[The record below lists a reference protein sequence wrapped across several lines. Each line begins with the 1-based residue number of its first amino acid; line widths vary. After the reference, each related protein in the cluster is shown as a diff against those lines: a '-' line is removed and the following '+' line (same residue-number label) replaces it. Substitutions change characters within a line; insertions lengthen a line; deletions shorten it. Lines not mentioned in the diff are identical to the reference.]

1 MFDKKQALWI
11 ALVAPLAY
19 PLALVA
25 QATPTMYF
33 FLALAMTA
41 AMIAGG
47 NPPQGQESVSVT
59 GHDVLRHGGYASGVL
74 ALCMAPD
81 FVVQLLGLSTPLL
94 QRIADAG
101 WLIVPVVAAF
111 YPLYSTFRCVRLLIA
126 EKQSVPAR
134 SAARPKA
141 RPF

>member
-11 ALVAPLAY
+11 ALIAPLAY
-19 PLALVA
+19 PLAFVA

-41 AMIAGG
+41 AMIFGG
-47 NPPQGQESVSVT
+47 NPPQGQESVNVT
-59 GHDVLRHGGYASGVL
+59 GHDLLRHGGYASGAL

-81 FVVQLLGLSTPLL
+81 FVVQLFGLQMPLL
-94 QRIADAG
+94 QRVADVG
-101 WLIVPVVAAF
+101 WLIVPALVF
-111 YPLYSTFRCVRLLIA
+111 IYPFYSTFRCVRLLMA
-126 EKQSVPAR
+126 DKSPATPAPR
-134 SAARPKA
+134 AKT